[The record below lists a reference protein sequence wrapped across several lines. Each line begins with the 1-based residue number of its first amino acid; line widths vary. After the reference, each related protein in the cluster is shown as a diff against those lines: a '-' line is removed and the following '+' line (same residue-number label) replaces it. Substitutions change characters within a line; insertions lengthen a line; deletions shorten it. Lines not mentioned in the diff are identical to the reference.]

1 LMGNAISLSGKGEFD
16 LDGSDLQVDF
26 YPTWRV
32 EQLLPPSV
40 RPVPSTISKN
50 LLTIEMRGKVGS
62 NPDKELKFNKRWV
75 PVVFDPL
82 HNLQQRVVGDMRL
95 DKKE

>member
-1 LMGNAISLSGKGEFD
+1 
-16 LDGSDLQVDF
+16 
-26 YPTWRV
+26 
-32 EQLLPPSV
+32 
-40 RPVPSTISKN
+40 
-50 LLTIEMRGKVGS
+50 MRGKVGS